1 MGSKSV
7 GRKQNFFYSLPL
19 FLLNELGGSM
29 GHSGGGDTNLVSSLV
44 FHNLKQGHLLV
55 MVADFPASKTSVPS
69 KTHQFA
75 ITIWGVWE
83 ILPVYWK

>member
-1 MGSKSV
+1 
-7 GRKQNFFYSLPL
+7 
-19 FLLNELGGSM
+19 M

-44 FHNLKQGHLLV
+44 FHNLNQGHLLV
-55 MVADFPASKTSVPS
+55 MVADFPASKTSVPA

-83 ILPVYWK
+83 ILPVYWEINIYGRNRKANLWAFNIAPTDS